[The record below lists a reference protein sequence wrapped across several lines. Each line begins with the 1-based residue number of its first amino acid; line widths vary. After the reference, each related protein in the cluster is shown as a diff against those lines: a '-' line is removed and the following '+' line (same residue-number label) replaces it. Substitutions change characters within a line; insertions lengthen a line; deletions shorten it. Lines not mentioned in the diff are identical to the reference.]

1 MARTANTRTP
11 SVSQVRSQISKQ
23 VTALRAHESSL
34 TSQLNEVQEMIASFG
49 NHTSG
54 TVRRGRKRGRPVGSK
69 ATTTKKSTKKVK
81 TSGAKRGRPKGS
93 TSKGGVSLSA
103 AIEKAMRKG
112 KNYTV
117 SQIKEG
123 IAKAGYKSS
132 AKNFSVM
139 INQTLGRLMKTGVIG
154 RVERGVYV
162 RNGETPTSTP
172 ASKPAPKQEKKEAV
186 TTASGDTSEWNDK
199 N

>member
-49 NHTSG
+49 NHSSG

-69 ATTTKKSTKKVK
+69 STTTKKSTKKVK

-93 TSKGGVSLSA
+93 TSKGGISLSV
-103 AIEKAMRKG
+103 AIEKSMRKG
-112 KNYTV
+112 KNYSVTK
-117 SQIKEG
+117 IKEG
-123 IAKAGYKSS
+123 IGKAGYKSS

-139 INQTLGRLMKTGVIG
+139 INQTLGRLMKSGVIN

-162 RNGETPTSTP
+162 RIGETTAPAPASTP
-172 ASKPAPKQEKKEAV
+172 APTQEAV
-186 TTASGDTSEWNDK
+186 TAGSPNAEWSE
-199 N
+199 